1 MGVGLAIS
9 RLFAEVMGGC
19 LVVAPDAPG
28 ARVTLRLRT
37 AA

>member
-1 MGVGLAIS
+1 MGVGLAVS

-19 LVVAPDAPG
+19 LVVAPGAPG